1 MRALARPVAPRAV
14 FLALWLACGCADEP
28 RVPQEEL
35 DRMARPKSL
44 TPEALMVRFKEVKG
58 TGFSRESWEVEVLQM
73 GGDVRVRG
81 VVRTGG
87 QSVPVYRTMSNEE
100 YVEFWHWLKE
110 FPIDRARLT
119 EMESAPP
126 AEWRKTLD
134 IDVVLGPEERLRSQ
148 NTWSRPLAGAAWV
161 DQVEARLHSLTLDLA
176 EEEIRR
182 MKSQPVDEDKEA
194 VREAVQN
201 VLDDLTDEAGVLHS
215 PTDGP

>member
-1 MRALARPVAPRAV
+1 
-14 FLALWLACGCADEP
+14 
-28 RVPQEEL
+28 
-35 DRMARPKSL
+35 
-44 TPEALMVRFKEVKG
+44 
-58 TGFSRESWEVEVLQM
+58 
-73 GGDVRVRG
+73 
-81 VVRTGG
+81 
-87 QSVPVYRTMSNEE
+87 MSNEE